1 MTSEGNV
8 ADTGIVQKVNQL
20 LQTGQAPDIP
30 TAFKMLKEQARRDRD
45 KEEMEKI
52 KTTQK
57 AFDERKSRRS
67 GNKKKMK
74 KKKK

>member
-8 ADTGIVQKVNQL
+8 ADTGILEKVNQL
-20 LQTGQAPDIP
+20 LQTGQAPDII
-30 TAFKMLKEQARRDRD
+30 TALKMLKQQAKQDRNT
-45 KEEMEKI
+45 EEMEKI

-57 AFDERKSRRS
+57 AFDDRRSRRS
-67 GNKKKMK
+67 GNKKKLK